1 MALLHNCISFII
13 TENFNHTCS
22 FHERSGAGREGG
34 EVQERWR
41 EEGDIF
47 PLTVKEWK

>member
-1 MALLHNCISFII
+1 MEIL
-13 TENFNHTCS
+13 NHTCS

-47 PLTVKEWK
+47 PLAEAKQLRELK